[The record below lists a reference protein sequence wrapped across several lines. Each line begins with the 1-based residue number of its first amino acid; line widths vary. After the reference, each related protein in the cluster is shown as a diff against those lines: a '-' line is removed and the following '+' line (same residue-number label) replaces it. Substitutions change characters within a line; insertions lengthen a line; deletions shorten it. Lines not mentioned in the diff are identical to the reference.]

1 MARATDGAAG
11 SALTKPARIPQAK
24 PAKPAQER
32 RSFRLWNVTVQF
44 LQDVRAE
51 LKRVVWPERK
61 MVIASSL
68 VVVFVMAVTSLYLAT
83 VDLLLAK
90 IFQQSIF
97 KF

>member
-11 SALTKPARIPQAK
+11 SALTKPARIPQ
-24 PAKPAQER
+24 AKPAQER

-51 LKRVVWPERK
+51 MKRVVWPERK

-83 VDLLLAK
+83 VDLLLAR
-90 IFQQSIF
+90 IFQQAIF